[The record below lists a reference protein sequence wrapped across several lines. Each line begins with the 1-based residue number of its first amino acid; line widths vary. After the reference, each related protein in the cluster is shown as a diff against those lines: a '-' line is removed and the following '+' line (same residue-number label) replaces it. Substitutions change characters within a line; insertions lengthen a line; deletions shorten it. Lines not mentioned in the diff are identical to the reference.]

1 MPETAEKTA
10 HFGGDYVRYWRERV
24 VASPDGTPASTP
36 QALRSCLPELDLQ
49 PGQTVVD
56 LGCGFGR
63 MLPLLEGEGRS
74 VVGVDLSAE
83 MVDAAA
89 ILPYAAVLRGTV
101 EDTRLP
107 SAWADR
113 MLCWATFDVAEQE
126 QGWKELWRVLRPSGR
141 VLLSGKNDLYR
152 HDDEPAL
159 VAERNA
165 FLKDFPNHFTDVAA
179 ILRADA
185 SWGFR
190 VVRAWG
196 YERRGDLGEDRRFDL
211 LQDSERPFYEF
222 VFVLERAEGGL
233 FPERLCGPHSRTMLD
248 LCRRAGLG
256 EDVAAFARRHR
267 EIHGETFPVQEG
279 AGP

>member
-1 MPETAEKTA
+1 MPDPADKTA

-36 QALRSCLPELDLQ
+36 QALRSCLSELDLQ

-63 MLPLLEGEGRS
+63 MFPLLEGDDRS
-74 VVGVDLSAE
+74 VVGIDLSAE

-89 ILPYAAVLRGTV
+89 ALPYAAVLRGTV

-107 SAWADR
+107 SEWADR
-113 MLCWATFDVAEQE
+113 VLCWATFDVAEQE
-126 QGWKELWRVLRPSGR
+126 QGWKEIRRILRPGGR
-141 VLLSGKNDLYR
+141 VLLSGKNDRYR
-152 HDDEPAL
+152 EDDEPAL

-211 LQDSERPFYEF
+211 VHDPARPFYEF
-222 VFVLERAEGGL
+222 VLVLERVEAEG
-233 FPERLCGPHSRTMLD
+233 FPERLCGPHSRTMVD
-248 LCRRAGLG
+248 LCVRAGFG
-256 EDVAAFARRHR
+256 DDVPAFARRHR
-267 EIHGETFPVQEG
+267 EIHGESFPVRTG
-279 AGP
+279 GGP